1 MATFTAIKN
10 KAQGGGTMRNS
21 LDYVKRNLCRPR
33 SDGAEAAAKVHPR
46 KEDVLWRVSLGG
58 AGRELEVPTHGHHRP
73 VHE

>member
-46 KEDVLWRVSLGG
+46 KEDASGRVSVSGTW
-58 AGRELEVPTHGHHRP
+58 RELEVPAHQHN
-73 VHE
+73 